1 MTATLHPLDH
11 SPTEANAFTAVLQS
25 GIIDDV
31 YARGVLRIATEP
43 EILSVHQAANLSKAA
58 CSVALMIDEAM
69 QAVAG
74 QMPLLR
80 ELGLDESLIAIAALD
95 GPRWLGLSRADV
107 FMVEG
112 NEDAQVCELNCDTPT
127 GLAECTELGRVAAL
141 AHLGLLNPSAG
152 LRSRWIA
159 MVRSA
164 VRSDVQRPVVGIL
177 DPTEMTEDLCH
188 VRLLGRWLEEAGFV
202 VVRGSPFNLHQC
214 PDARVGLFGTAC
226 DVLIRHYKTDWW
238 ACRSSPWLDQAPPP
252 DSASLE
258 RELGLIAAAQAAGT
272 VTVVNPWGTVVAQ
285 NKRML
290 ALPWEHPEIFHAET
304 LAVVK
309 RHLPETRY
317 LASLTRAQL
326 LAEREQW
333 VLKSD
338 YGCEGEEVLVGS
350 LTTPELWADSLRLAD
365 PRHWVVQRAFLPRR
379 DAVGR
384 SMNYGIFL
392 IGGTPSGIY
401 ARRSATPTDALA
413 CSLPTLVQP

>member
-69 QAVAG
+69 HAVTGHA
-74 QMPLLR
+74 PLLR

-141 AHLGLLNPSAG
+141 AHPGLLNPSAG

-164 VRSDVQRPVVGIL
+164 VRSDVLLPVVGIL

-188 VRLLGRWLEEAGFV
+188 VRLLARWLEEAGFV

-214 PDARVGLFGTAC
+214 PDARVGLFGTPC
-226 DVLIRHYKTDWW
+226 DVLVRHYKTDWW
-238 ACRSSPWLDQAPPP
+238 ARRSSPWLDQAPPP
-252 DSASLE
+252 DSASLV
-258 RELGLIAAAQAAGT
+258 RELGLVAAAQAAGT

-290 ALPWEHPEIFHAET
+290 ALPWEHPELFHEET
-304 LAVVK
+304 LAAVK

-317 LASLTRAQL
+317 VASLTRAQL

-365 PRHWVVQRAFLPRR
+365 PRHWVVQRAFVPRR
-379 DAVGR
+379 DVVGR
-384 SMNYGIFL
+384 STNYGIFL
-392 IGGTPSGIY
+392 IGGMPSGIY